1 LFITVTDNCCCLA
14 VQDQFDNVLT
24 HTQKGTEFCERILHF
39 MKEKC
44 AIELEYATKL
54 K

>member
-1 LFITVTDNCCCLA
+1 MWLF
-14 VQDQFDNVLT
+14 QDQFDNVLT

-39 MKEKC
+39 VKEKC
-44 AIELEYATKL
+44 AIEIEYATKL